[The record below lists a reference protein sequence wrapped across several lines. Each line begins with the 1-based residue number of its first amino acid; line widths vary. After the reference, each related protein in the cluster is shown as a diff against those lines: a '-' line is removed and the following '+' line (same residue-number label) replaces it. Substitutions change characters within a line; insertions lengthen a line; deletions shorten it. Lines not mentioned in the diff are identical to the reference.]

1 MSVFDWY
8 WYSKSIINK
17 TYNPLVSYLSKLI
30 LKDLMLSRASPVQ
43 FYLHLNSCLKI
54 EIKVNHE
61 LAAWVGFE
69 PTEMLESNSSALPL
83 GYQAISK
90 GYRRRTF

>member
-1 MSVFDWY
+1 MTVFDWY

-17 TYNPLVSYLSKLI
+17 TYNPLVLRIVQTNPKRLETSSRKL
-30 LKDLMLSRASPVQ
+30 PVQ

-61 LAAWVGFE
+61 LAGMVGVE
-69 PTEMLESNSSALPL
+69 PTKHAVK
-83 GYQAISK
+83 AH
-90 GYRRRTF
+90 